1 MNIDN
6 LILSALIGALSAFI
20 TAIVT
25 NCFQYFKENNIWL
38 KNQLQNSYV
47 DSIKGLSTLITLSAI
62 PKGNVDII
70 EQSLVE
76 AKKGLALSIVFMKKD
91 RFADTHKKLKNEI
104 LLFISGDYKNLIKL
118 YENQGIQPS
127 ERFKDA
133 KIQNYEMYG
142 SAEIILK
149 RIIEAASYDKRLH

>member
-1 MNIDN
+1 MNLDTP
-6 LILSALIGALSAFI
+6 ILSALIGALSALI
-20 TAIVT
+20 TAVVA
-25 NCFQYFKENNIWL
+25 NYFQYFKENNIWL

-62 PKGNVDII
+62 PKDNLNTI

-76 AKKGLALSIVFMKKD
+76 AKKGLALSIVFMERD
-91 RFADTHKKLKNEI
+91 RFADTHKELRNEI

-118 YENQGIQPS
+118 YENREIQPS
-127 ERFKDA
+127 ERFKNI
-133 KIQNYEMYG
+133 KLQNYEMYG

-149 RIIEAASYDKRLH
+149 RIIEMASYDKRLH